1 MKGQWKKLTCGLL
14 CLTMLSGCAAAGLQ
28 QSSADPAE
36 AAAQTTVNYETP
48 ATRVV
53 SGTEGKDETVYVLTD
68 AAGAVQSVIVSDRLG
83 NPEGRATIHDVSDL
97 TDIENVD
104 GSETFTQDGSSLTWN
119 AAGNA
124 ISYRGVSRKTPPV
137 TMKVRYFLDGAE
149 LSAADIAGKSGH
161 VTIRYEF
168 SNNEKKTVSIDGK
181 QETLCVPFAV
191 LTGLMLDGEHFSDVT
206 VSNGKLI
213 DDGSRTFAVGLAFPG
228 LQEDLALAE
237 EKLELPSAV
246 EITAE
251 VTDFT
256 LGMGLTLVTNEPFNA
271 MDPDKLTQRVDAEGL
286 EGSMDQLAEGMNQL
300 LDGSSA
306 LYNGLCTLLEK
317 SNELSAGVDALAEG
331 ALKLKNGSLELAG
344 GAGTLAAGAQD
355 LNTGAGTLA
364 DGAQTLAGGADK
376 LAAGAASLNEGTA
389 AVSSGASA
397 LSAGAKELADG
408 AQALANGLAELDANS
423 AALSGGALQV
433 FNTLLA
439 TAQTQI
445 TAAGLDCPT
454 LTVSN
459 YAEVLNALIASLD
472 EDAVYRRAL
481 EAVTA
486 AVEAKRDEI
495 TALVTAAVR
504 EQVEGQVTAAVRE
517 NVEAQV
523 TAAVREQLRPQVV
536 AAVRAQ
542 VRAQVEAAVR
552 ENVTAQVVLAAT
564 GLDMDSYNA
573 AVAAGQISEEV
584 QAAIQAQIE
593 AQMASESVQ
602 QTIETQT
609 DAQMQS
615 DAVLETIEQQL
626 ELVMSGAEAQG
637 AIAAAVDQQMQSEQ
651 VQQTVAALV
660 EQQMNSQEIQDV
672 IAQNVEAQIQK
683 AIADTMAGPEVQ
695 AQLAAASE
703 GAQRIIALKTSLD
716 SYNAFYLGLVAYTNG
731 VSTAAA
737 GARKLAA
744 GTEALK
750 SGAYELSSGASD
762 LAEGALAFD
771 AGAKELA
778 GGADRLAAGALSL
791 ADGSGKLASGAAAL
805 RSGADTLAN
814 GQASLY
820 DGIAKLQAAMP
831 ALKDGVT
838 QLRDGAM
845 ALSDGLQTFYDEGIS
860 KLLTAVEGKLPA
872 LLDRLRAIS
881 SVSNAYQSFTGLSQD
896 MTGTVKF
903 IYRTEEINN

>member
-68 AAGAVQSVIVSDRLG
+68 AVGAVRSVIVSDRLG

-168 SNNEKKTVSIDGK
+168 SNNEKKTVELDGK
-181 QETLCVPFAV
+181 QETLYVPFAV
-191 LTGLMLDGEHFSDVT
+191 LTGLMLDGAHFSNVT

-213 DDGSRTFAVGLAFPG
+213 NDGSRTFAVGLAFPG

-256 LGMGLTLVTNEPFNA
+256 LGMSLTIVTNEPFNA
-271 MDPDKLTQRVDAEGL
+271 LDPDKLRDDVDA
-286 EGSMDQLAEGMNQL
+286 DQLEDSLKQLEDGMNQL

-306 LYNGLCTLLEK
+306 LYGGLCTLLEK
-317 SNELSAGVDALAEG
+317 TNELSDGVDALSDG
-331 ALKLKNGSLELAG
+331 AGKLKDGTAALADGTGSLVSGAQELNG
-344 GAGTLAAGAQD
+344 GANTLATGAATLTDGANSLAAGAS
-355 LNTGAGTLA
+355 
-364 DGAQTLAGGADK
+364 
-376 LAAGAASLNEGTA
+376 SLNDGTA
-389 AVSSGASA
+389 AVSSGAAA
-397 LSAGAKELADG
+397 LSAGATELAGSAKELADG
-408 AQALANGLAELDANS
+408 LATLDANS

-459 YAEVLNALIASLD
+459 YAEVLNAIIASLD
-472 EDAVYRRAL
+472 EDAVYARAL
-481 EAVTA
+481 AAVTG
-486 AVEAKRDEI
+486 AVEAKRDYI
-495 TALVTAAVR
+495 TEQVTAAVQA
-504 EQVEGQVTAAVRE
+504 QVEEQVTAAVRE
-517 NVEAQV
+517 TVEAQV
-523 TAAVREQLRPQVV
+523 ILSV
-536 AAVRAQ
+536 
-542 VRAQVEAAVR
+542 
-552 ENVTAQVVLAAT
+552 T
-564 GLDMDSYNA
+564 GLDVESYYA
-573 AVAAGQISEEV
+573 AVEAGQIS
-584 QAAIQAQIE
+584 
-593 AQMASESVQ
+593 
-602 QTIETQT
+602 
-609 DAQMQS
+609 
-615 DAVLETIEQQL
+615 
-626 ELVMSGAEAQG
+626 AEAQA
-637 AIAAAVDQQMQSEQ
+637 AIAAAIDQQMQSEQ
-651 VQQTVAALV
+651 VQQTIAALV
-660 EQQMNSQEIQDV
+660 AQQMASDEIQVV
-672 IAQNVEAQIQK
+672 ISQNVEAQIQK
-683 AIADTMAGPEVQ
+683 AISDAMAGPEVQ

-703 GAQRIIALKTSLD
+703 GAQRIITLKTSLD
-716 SYNAFYLGLVAYTNG
+716 SYNAFYLGLVAYTKS
-731 VSTAAA
+731 VSAAA
-737 GARKLAA
+737 TGAQNLAA
-744 GTEALK
+744 GSETLR
-750 SGAYELSSGASD
+750 SGASE
-762 LAEGALAFD
+762 LSTGAAALAD
-771 AGAKELA
+771 GAGQLASGAKELA
-778 GGADRLAAGALSL
+778 GGAGRLSAGAASL
-791 ADGSGKLASGAAAL
+791 ADGTGKLASGAAAL
-805 RSGADTLAN
+805 RSGADTLLD
-814 GQASLY
+814 GQNSLY
-820 DGIAKLQAAMP
+820 AGIAKLQAAMP

-872 LLDRLRAIS
+872 LLDRLRGIS